1 MPNNS
6 PLWVYDLETLKGIL
20 ISAAKEI
27 LLPGL
32 VNVKRRHKA
41 DGSIVTDVD
50 IAMQQRIAKQLQ
62 QHWPDTVFLGEEM
75 SSQAQQH
82 QLEADR
88 PVWCLD
94 PLDGTSNFAAG
105 IPCFAISLAL
115 LYQGQ
120 IQLGVVYDPMRGEL
134 FAAYQNQGAT
144 LNGVA
149 LSLQPSGLALKQAI
163 GIIDFK
169 RLPEKLAMRIVRE
182 APYASQ
188 RSFGSVALDWCWL
201 AAGRGHVYIHGKQ
214 KIWDYAAGYLI
225 FQEAGGYASTLSGEA
240 VFVNELIPRSAVAAV
255 DKALF
260 DAWQRWLGIAS

>member
-1 MPNNS
+1 MQ
-6 PLWVYDLETLKGIL
+6 YDIETLKCIL

-32 VNVKRRHKA
+32 VSVKRNYKT
-41 DGSIVTDVD
+41 DGSIVTDID
-50 IAMQQRIAKQLQ
+50 IAMQQRIAKQLHE
-62 QHWPDTVFLGEEM
+62 HWPDTVFLGEEM
-75 SSQAQQH
+75 SIETQQH
-82 QLEADR
+82 QLDTDQ

-120 IQLGVVYDPMRGEL
+120 IQLGIIYDPMRDEL
-134 FAAYQNQGAT
+134 FAAYRNQGAT
-144 LNGVA
+144 LNGVV
-149 LSLQPSGLALKQAI
+149 LSLQACDLTLKQAM

-169 RLPEKLAMRIVRE
+169 RLPEKLAMRLVRE
-182 APYASQ
+182 TPYASQ

-201 AAGRGHVYIHGKQ
+201 AAGRGHIYVHGKQ

-240 VFVNELIPRSAVAAV
+240 VFVNELISRSAVAAV
-255 DKALF
+255 DKPLF
-260 DAWQRWLGIAS
+260 DAWQRWLGIND